1 MVGSEWVL
9 QECLEQ
15 CKADLCA
22 WNAIEFG
29 HVGRNIMELQTKLEW
44 LEVQPGSKEIMEAL
58 RHTRTVGWIE
68 RMTCGDND
76 QGLIGSKMVIGI
88 QVSFM
93 PRPWQDIG
101 RILWMVY

>member
-1 MVGSEWVL
+1 MVGLEWVL
-9 QECLEQ
+9 QECLER

-22 WNAIEFG
+22 WNATKFG

-68 RMTCGDND
+68 RMTCGDKD
-76 QGLIGSKMVIGI
+76 QGLIGFKMEIEI
-88 QVSFM
+88 QASFM
-93 PRPWQDIG
+93 LRPQLDKE
-101 RILWMVY
+101 RIS